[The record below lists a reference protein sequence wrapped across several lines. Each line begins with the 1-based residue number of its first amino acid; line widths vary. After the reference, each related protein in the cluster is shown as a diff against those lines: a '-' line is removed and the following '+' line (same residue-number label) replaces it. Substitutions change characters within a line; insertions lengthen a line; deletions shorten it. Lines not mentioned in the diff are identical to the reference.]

1 MRNLPEVFPGAV
13 LVHALS
19 RPFLPATPRRT
30 VDSYW
35 RYHPIRADKLARA
48 LAALSGAPEG
58 WVWRVGIQK
67 SGPLVS
73 FRVPPTPF
81 REPAYTKGPGHC
93 CVCGQPIFRF
103 GWHRDLWGDRGTNQ
117 NATWH
122 SCCVAAWNLWIAPS
136 DHVRHLKVLQ
146 KRRCFATGGRL
157 LKNAEVDHHVPLFK
171 VWHDYRDRQWPALL
185 AFWGV
190 PNLQVINRSAHV
202 EKCAQEAGERRPP
215 EVATLINSAGFRR
228 TKSAHKS
235 LILG

>member
-1 MRNLPEVFPGAV
+1 MAVSTWLAQRNQKARARLMRNLPEVFPGAV

-93 CVCGQPIFRF
+93 CVCGQPIFGSAGIATF
-103 GWHRDLWGDRGTNQ
+103 G
-117 NATWH
+117 
-122 SCCVAAWNLWIAPS
+122 
-136 DHVRHLKVLQ
+136 
-146 KRRCFATGGRL
+146 ATGAQIRTLHGTVVVLRL
-157 LKNAEVDHHVPLFK
+157 GTYGL
-171 VWHDYRDRQWPALL
+171 
-185 AFWGV
+185 
-190 PNLQVINRSAHV
+190 
-202 EKCAQEAGERRPP
+202 RR
-215 EVATLINSAGFRR
+215 AIMSGT
-228 TKSAHKS
+228 
-235 LILG
+235 